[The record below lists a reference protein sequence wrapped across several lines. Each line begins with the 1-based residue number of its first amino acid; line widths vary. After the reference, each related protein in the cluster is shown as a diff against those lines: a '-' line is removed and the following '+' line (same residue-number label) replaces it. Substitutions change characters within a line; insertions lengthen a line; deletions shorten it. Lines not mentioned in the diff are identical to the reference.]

1 MNEVQL
7 EDCVKKLREY
17 ADDLYDSLRN
27 YSFALNDLAD
37 MIERAIKEEKQ

>member
-27 YSFALNDLAD
+27 YSVAFNNLAD
-37 MIERAIKEEKQ
+37 MIEKAIKEEKQ